1 MSDTI
6 SNTGTFAAQSLLKVT
21 NSGLIKVAF
30 KDNKLGVGRERY
42 VFMEVATVPTTSVCH
57 RLCRVG
63 DLLLIYL
70 LI

>member
-6 SNTGTFAAQSLLKVT
+6 SNIGTFAAQSLLKVT

-30 KDNKLGVGRERY
+30 KDNWAWVESD